1 MKISTILLAS
11 LLFSAAIT
19 ASPNTSQAEWT
30 FMVYVDGDNNLE
42 GAGITDINEMEKIG
56 SNSNLNIVVIFDRT
70 PGYDT
75 SNGDWTDTRR
85 GIIMADSN
93 PDIIS
98 SSLQSVGEKNMGDPA
113 TLTDFTNWAITNYPA
128 NHYVLVLW
136 NHGGGWRSNIDRI
149 NKEIASL
156 KSLVA
161 SASPE
166 QKKSAQLRIVQLIEQ
181 KEKNEVLK
189 EVCYDSTSG
198 DYLYTSELRQA
209 LENIPTHIDIV
220 GFDACLMQMV
230 EVAYEL
236 KSEASIM
243 VGSEETEPSD
253 GWPYDLI
260 LGDLSANPTMTPAQ
274 LATVIVTRYGE
285 SYNGMETQ
293 SAIDL
298 SAMSGLAT
306 ALNTFAGAIISTGSE
321 WQSLFNARAAANY
334 YNTADFRDLGGFLN
348 AMAQLATNPSVLA
361 AVNQSRSALQAAVI
375 ANHSHPSEGA
385 HGLSIYLTNLS
396 SSPSSDYSAA
406 NILFAADTQWDEMLQ
421 AAAAQPIPDDTYE
434 PNDTFNQAATIST
447 GSYLGLCCKNDDWF
461 KVYLPAG
468 ARISIACSHEYDA
481 GNLDLQFYNSSDIEI
496 ASSETLEDVENIFVS
511 ITVSGYY
518 YIRIFGFLGAVNYYY
533 NLFVYDAN
541 YDPGY
546 VCEVVPYQF
555 VDYSGATRLVMGD
568 DDFTAIPL
576 GFQFKFY
583 NQPNSTI
590 MISANGY
597 MTFGVTGNLYNNLS
611 IPIPASG
618 GSVPGGL
625 IAPFW
630 DDLVPPSSNGGV
642 FYQITGGEGN
652 KKLIVT
658 WANCSHW
665 IYFGSTEG
673 VTFQAILQ
681 EKYDSILF
689 NYNDVSFFDSRY
701 DNGIS
706 ATVGIQNQTGE
717 RGCVFGF
724 NQPVLEDNMSLQF
737 HQKITSAQNTWAL
750 YQ

>member
-1 MKISTILLAS
+1 MKISTLLLAS
-11 LLFSAAIT
+11 LLFSVAIT
-19 ASPNTSQAEWT
+19 ASPNSSQAEWT

-42 GAGITDINEMEKIG
+42 GAGVTDINEMEKVG
-56 SNSNLNIVVIFDRT
+56 SNSHLNIVVIFDRA

-85 GIIMADSN
+85 GIIIADSN

-98 SSLQSVGEKNMGDPA
+98 SSIQSVGEKNMGDPA

-156 KSLVA
+156 KSLAA
-161 SASPE
+161 SAPPE
-166 QKKSAQLRIVQLIEQ
+166 QKKSAQLRIAQLIEQ
-181 KEKNEVLK
+181 KKKNEVLK

-243 VGSEETEPSD
+243 VGSEETEPGN

-285 SYNGMETQ
+285 SYNGLQTQ

-306 ALNTFAGAIISTGSE
+306 ALNTFAGAIISTGTE

-334 YNTADFRDLGGFLN
+334 YTDSPNFRDLGGFLN

-396 SSPSSDYSAA
+396 SSPSSAYSAA
-406 NILFAADTQWDEMLQ
+406 NILFAADTQWDEMLK
-421 AAAAQPIPDDTYE
+421 AATTQPIPDDSYE

-468 ARISIACSHEYDA
+468 ARVSIACVHEYDA
-481 GNLDLQFYNSSDIEI
+481 GDLDLQFYNSSDVEI

-511 ITVSGYY
+511 ITASGYY
-518 YIRIFGFLGAVNYYY
+518 YIQIFGYLDAVNYYY
-533 NLFVYDAN
+533 SLFVYDATH
-541 YDPGY
+541 DAGY
-546 VCEVVPYQF
+546 VCERVPYQF

-576 GFQFKFY
+576 GFQFNFY
-583 NQPNSTI
+583 GQPNSTI

-597 MTFGVTGNLYNNLS
+597 MTFGVTGNMYNNLS
-611 IPIPASG
+611 IPLPSSG
-618 GSVPGGL
+618 GSIPGGL

-652 KKLIVT
+652 KRLIVT
-658 WANCSHW
+658 WANCSH
-665 IYFGSTEG
+665 YFGSTGG

-681 EKYDSILF
+681 ENDDSILF
-689 NYNDVSFFDSRY
+689 NYSDVSFSDSYY

-724 NQPVLEDNMSLQF
+724 NQSVLEDNMSLQF
-737 HQKITSAQNTWAL
+737 QKITSAQNTWLL

>member
-1 MKISTILLAS
+1 MKISTILLVS
-11 LLFSAAIT
+11 LLFSVAIA
-19 ASPNTSQAEWT
+19 ASPNSSQAEWT

-42 GAGITDINEMEKIG
+42 GAGITDINEMEKVG

-70 PGYDT
+70 PGYDS

-85 GIIMADSN
+85 DLIMADSN

-98 SSLQSVGEKNMGDPA
+98 SPLQSVGEKNMGDPA
-113 TLTDFTNWAITNYPA
+113 TLVEFINWATSNYPA

-156 KSLVA
+156 KSTVA
-161 SASPE
+161 SAPPE
-166 QKKSAQLRIVQLIEQ
+166 QKKSAQLRIAQLIEQ
-181 KEKNEVLK
+181 KNKNEILK

-209 LENIPTHIDIV
+209 LESIPTHIDIV

-243 VGSEETEPSD
+243 VGSEETEPGN

-306 ALNTFAGAIISTGSE
+306 ALNTFAGAIISTGAE

-334 YNTADFRDLGGFLN
+334 YDTANFRDLGGFLN
-348 AMAQLATNPSVLA
+348 TMAQLATNQSVLA

-375 ANHSHPSEGA
+375 ANHSHPTEGA
-385 HGLSIYLTNLS
+385 HGLSIYLTNLN
-396 SSPSSDYSAA
+396 SSPSFAYSAA

-421 AAAAQPIPDDTYE
+421 AATSQPIPDDTYE
-434 PNDTFNQAATIST
+434 PNDTFSQAATIST

-468 ARISIACSHEYDA
+468 ARVSIACVHEYDA
-481 GNLDLQFYNSSDIEI
+481 GDLDLRFYNSSDVEI
-496 ASSETLEDVENIFVS
+496 ASSETSENVENILYS
-511 ITVSGYY
+511 ITASGYY

-533 NLFVYDAN
+533 SLFVYDATHE
-541 YDPGY
+541 PGY
-546 VCEVVPYQF
+546 VCERVTYQF

-611 IPIPASG
+611 IPIPSAG
-618 GSVPGGL
+618 GSIPGGL

-642 FYQITGGEGN
+642 FYQITGDEGN
-652 KKLIVT
+652 KRLIVT
-658 WANCSHW
+658 WANCSH
-665 IYFGSTEG
+665 YFGSTEG

-681 EKYDSILF
+681 ENDDSILF
-689 NYNDVSFFDSRY
+689 NYNDVSFSDSRY

-706 ATVGIQNQTGE
+706 ATVGIQDQTGE
-717 RGCVFGF
+717 RGCVFSF
-724 NQPVLEDNMSLQF
+724 NQSALADNMSLQF
-737 HQKITSAQNTWAL
+737 QKITSAQNTWAL